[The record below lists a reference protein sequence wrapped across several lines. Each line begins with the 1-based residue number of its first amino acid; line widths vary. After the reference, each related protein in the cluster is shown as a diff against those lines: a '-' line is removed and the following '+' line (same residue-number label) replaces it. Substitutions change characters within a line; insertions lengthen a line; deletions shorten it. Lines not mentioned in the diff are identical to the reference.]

1 MLYVLADMS
10 SAVFSLLHLR
20 EDECYSENEN
30 DEKFYPRTISLVMA
44 DIEPKIPIE
53 ADNDSR
59 RSKQSFMRWYILST
73 MNQYS
78 IRRHVHE
85 SS

>member
-1 MLYVLADMS
+1 
-10 SAVFSLLHLR
+10 
-20 EDECYSENEN
+20 
-30 DEKFYPRTISLVMA
+30 MA

-59 RSKQSFMRWYILST
+59 QSKQSFMRWYILST

-85 SS
+85 SSGLKIPTPALLAQYQMDEV